1 MIENFITSFKKA
13 LNNPFNV
20 AMVCAVLFLIWQ
32 VTNHIP
38 TQIENLDK
46 KIDKLEDK
54 MDKKID
60 RLEDKIDRL
69 ENKMDTQYREIINIL
84 IDIKG
89 KPNK

>member
-20 AMVCAVLFLIWQ
+20 AMACAVLFLIWQ

-46 KIDKLEDK
+46 KIDRLEDKMDTQYKELNKRMDRLEDK
-54 MDKKID
+54 MDKVLYYLI
-60 RLEDKIDRL
+60 
-69 ENKMDTQYREIINIL
+69 ENKD
-84 IDIKG
+84 
-89 KPNK
+89 NK

>member
-20 AMVCAVLFLIWQ
+20 AMACAVLFLIWQ

-46 KIDKLEDK
+46 KIDRLEDK
-54 MDKKID
+54 MDK
-60 RLEDKIDRL
+60 RMDRL

-89 KPNK
+89 KPKK